1 MTTWTRHLYE
11 HDSLAIAKGEVNGY
25 SVVNIFGY
33 QSTVGTS
40 DICVWENAAP
50 YVFPTSAVTMSVVS
64 TSAVDDTGTA
74 KVLITGL
81 DANHDVLTEIVN
93 LDGTTPVTTANAF
106 LHINN
111 VRLIEAGVGQTTN
124 VGTITVTNNG
134 TTYAKILPSVGQTQM
149 SQYTVPAGYSF
160 YLTRVNSYAQQNGK
174 ADNFNTYSVVVSNTS
189 TSYTILQ
196 APYFDVYEAMRVG
209 PFKYAEKT
217 SIQWRSR
224 THTSTSA
231 VGMVIEGFLV
241 KNTIQGEP

>member
-11 HDSLAIAKGEVNGY
+11 HDPLAIAKGEVNNY
-25 SVVNIFGY
+25 SVLNIFGY

-50 YVFPTSAVTMSVVS
+50 YVFPTSAVIMSVVS
-64 TSAVDDTGTA
+64 TSATDTGTA
-74 KVLITGL
+74 QVLISGL
-81 DANHDVLTEIVN
+81 DANHDAITEVVTLN
-93 LDGTTPVTTANAF
+93 GTTSVTTTNAF

-111 VRLIEAGVGQTTN
+111 VRLITAASGQLTN
-124 VGTITVTNNG
+124 VGTITVTNG
-134 TTYAKILPSVGQTQM
+134 GVTYAKILPSVGQTQM
-149 SQYTVPAGYSF
+149 SQYTVPNGYSF

-174 ADNFNTYSVVVSNTS
+174 ADNFNTYSVVVSS
-189 TSYTILQ
+189 SVSYTVLQ

-209 PFKYAEKT
+209 PFKYTEKT

-224 THTSTSA
+224 THTNTSA
-231 VGMVIEGFLV
+231 VGMVIEGYLV

>member
-11 HDSLAIAKGEVNGY
+11 HDPLAIAKGEVNGY
-25 SVVNIFGY
+25 SVLNVFGY
-33 QSTVGTS
+33 QSAVGTS
-40 DICVWENAAP
+40 DICVWEDSAP
-50 YVFPTSAVTMSVVS
+50 YVFPTSAVIMTVVS
-64 TSAVDDTGTA
+64 TSSSDDTGLG

-81 DANHDVLTEIVN
+81 DENYN
-93 LDGTTPVTTANAF
+93 LLVESVDINGTNPVTTTNAF
-106 LHINN
+106 LRINN
-111 VRLIEAGVGQTTN
+111 VRLSVAGLGQITN

-149 SQYTVPAGYSF
+149 SQYTVPNGYSF
-160 YLTRVNSYAQQNGK
+160 YLTRVNSYAQQNGGSG
-174 ADNFNTYSVVVSNTS
+174 NYNVYSVVASNS
-189 TSYTILQ
+189 VSYTVLQ
-196 APYFDVYEAMRVG
+196 SPYFQVYEAMRVG

-224 THTSTSA
+224 THTNTSE

>member
-11 HDSLAIAKGEVNGY
+11 HDPLAIAKGEVNNY
-25 SVVNIFGY
+25 SVLNIFGY

-50 YVFPTSAVTMSVVS
+50 YVFPTSAVIMSVVS
-64 TSAVDDTGTA
+64 TSATDTGTA
-74 KVLITGL
+74 QVLISGL
-81 DANHDVLTEIVN
+81 DANHDAITEVVTLN
-93 LDGTTPVTTANAF
+93 GTTSVTTTNAF

-111 VRLIEAGVGQTTN
+111 VRLITAASGQLTN
-124 VGTITVTNNG
+124 VGTITVTNG
-134 TTYAKILPSVGQTQM
+134 GVTYAKILPSVGQTQM
-149 SQYTVPAGYSF
+149 SQYTVPNGYSF

-174 ADNFNTYSVVVSNTS
+174 ADNFNTYSVVVSNS
-189 TSYTILQ
+189 VSYTVLQ

-209 PFKYAEKT
+209 PFKYTEKT

-224 THTSTSA
+224 THTNTSA
-231 VGMVIEGFLV
+231 VGMVIEGYLV

>member
-11 HDSLAIAKGEVNGY
+11 HDPLAIAKGEVNGY
-25 SVVNIFGY
+25 SVLNIFGY

-40 DICVWENAAP
+40 DICIWENATA
-50 YVFPTSAVTMSVVS
+50 YVHPTSAVVMTVESS
-64 TSAVDDTGTA
+64 SATDNGTA
-74 KVLITGL
+74 QVLISGL
-81 DANHDVLTEIVN
+81 DENHDPITEVVG
-93 LDGTTPVTTANAF
+93 LQGTTHVTTVNAF

-111 VRLIEAGVGQTTN
+111 VRIVSAATGQTSN
-124 VGTITVTNNG
+124 VGTITVSYNG

-149 SQYTVPAGYSF
+149 SQYTVPNGYSF
-160 YLTRVNSYAQQNGK
+160 YLTRVNSYAQQSGGSGNY
-174 ADNFNTYSVVVSNTS
+174 NVYSVVVSNS
-189 TSYTILQ
+189 VSYTVLQ
-196 APYFDVYEAMRVG
+196 SPYFQVYEAMRVG

-224 THTSTSA
+224 THTNTSE

>member
-1 MTTWTRHLYE
+1 MTTWARHLYE
-11 HDSLAIAKGEVNGY
+11 HDPLAIAKGEVNDY
-25 SVVNIFGY
+25 SVLNIFGY
-33 QSTVGTS
+33 QPVVGTS

-50 YVFPTSAVTMSVVS
+50 YVFPTSAVIMSVVS

-93 LDGTTPVTTANAF
+93 LDGTTSVTTVNAF

-111 VRLIEAGVGQTTN
+111 VRLIEAGAGQKSN

-149 SQYTVPAGYSF
+149 SQYTVPNGYSF
-160 YLTRVNSYAQQNGK
+160 YLTRVNSYAQQDGGSG
-174 ADNFNTYSVVVSNTS
+174 NFNTYSVQASNAVSYS
-189 TSYTILQ
+189 VLQ
-196 APYFDVYEAMRVG
+196 APYFQVYEAMRVG
-209 PFKYAEKT
+209 PFKYTEKT

-224 THTSTSA
+224 THTNTSA

>member
-1 MTTWTRHLYE
+1 MTTWARHLYE
-11 HDSLAIAKGEVNGY
+11 HDPLAIAKGEANGY
-25 SVVNIFGY
+25 SVLNIFGY

-40 DICVWENAAP
+40 DICIWENATP
-50 YVFPTSAVTMSVVS
+50 YVHPTSAVIMTVVS

-81 DANHDVLTEIVN
+81 DGDYNTLTEVVN
-93 LDGTTPVTTANAF
+93 LEGTTPVTTVNTF
-106 LHINN
+106 LRINN
-111 VRLIEAGVGQTTN
+111 VRMTEAGTGQTSN

-149 SQYTVPAGYSF
+149 SQYTVPSGYSF
-160 YLTRVNSYAQQNGK
+160 YLTRVNSYAQQDGGTN
-174 ADNFNTYSVVVSNTS
+174 NFNTYSVVASNQV
-189 TSYTILQ
+189 SYTVLQ
-196 APYFDVYEAMRVG
+196 SPYFQSYEAMRVG

-224 THTSTSA
+224 THTNTSA

>member
-11 HDSLAIAKGEVNGY
+11 HDPLAIAKGEVNNY
-25 SVVNIFGY
+25 SVLNIFGY
-33 QSTVGTS
+33 QPSVGTS

-50 YVFPTSAVTMSVVS
+50 YVFPTSAVIMTVVS
-64 TSAVDDTGTA
+64 TSATDTGTTQ
-74 KVLITGL
+74 VLISGL
-81 DANHDVLTEIVN
+81 DANHDAITEVVTLN
-93 LDGTTPVTTANAF
+93 GTSSVTTTNAF

-111 VRLIEAGVGQTTN
+111 VRLITAASGQLTN
-124 VGTITVTNNG
+124 VGTITVTNG
-134 TTYAKILPSVGQTQM
+134 GVTYAKILPSVGQTQM
-149 SQYTVPAGYSF
+149 SQYTVPNGYSF

-174 ADNFNTYSVVVSNTS
+174 ADNFNTYSVVVSS
-189 TSYTILQ
+189 SVSYTVLQ

-224 THTSTSA
+224 THTNTSA
-231 VGMVIEGFLV
+231 VGMVIEGYLV

>member
-11 HDSLAIAKGEVNGY
+11 HDPLAIAKGEVNGY
-25 SVVNIFGY
+25 SVLNVFGY
-33 QSTVGTS
+33 QSSVGTS

-50 YVFPTSAVTMSVVS
+50 YVSPTSAVTMSVVS
-64 TSAVDDTGTA
+64 TSATDTGTA
-74 KVLITGL
+74 QVLISGL
-81 DANHDVLTEIVN
+81 DANHDAITEVVTLN
-93 LDGTTPVTTANAF
+93 GTTSVTTTNAF

-111 VRLIEAGVGQTTN
+111 VRLITAASGQLTN

-134 TTYAKILPSVGQTQM
+134 TTYAKILPSIGQTQM
-149 SQYTVPAGYSF
+149 SQYTVPNGYSF

-196 APYFDVYEAMRVG
+196 APYFDIYEAMRVG

>member
-1 MTTWTRHLYE
+1 
-11 HDSLAIAKGEVNGY
+11 
-25 SVVNIFGY
+25 
-33 QSTVGTS
+33 
-40 DICVWENAAP
+40 VWENASP
-50 YVFPTSAVTMSVVS
+50 YVFPTSAVIMTVVS
-64 TSAVDDTGTA
+64 TSATDTGTA
-74 KVLITGL
+74 QVLISGL
-81 DANHDVLTEIVN
+81 DANHDAITEVVTLN
-93 LDGTTPVTTANAF
+93 GTSSVTTTNAF

-111 VRLIEAGVGQTTN
+111 VRLISAASGQLTN
-124 VGTITVTNNG
+124 VGTITVVNNG
-134 TTYAKILPSVGQTQM
+134 VTYAKILPSVGQTQM

-174 ADNFNTYSVVVSNTS
+174 ADNFNTYSVVVSNS
-189 TSYTILQ
+189 VSYTVLQ

-231 VGMVIEGFLV
+231 VGMVIEGYLV

>member
-11 HDSLAIAKGEVNGY
+11 HDPLAIAKGEVNGY
-25 SVVNIFGY
+25 SVLNVFGY
-33 QSTVGTS
+33 QPTVGTS
-40 DICVWENAAP
+40 DICVWENATP
-50 YVFPTSAVTMSVVS
+50 YVFPTAAVIMTVVS

-81 DANHDVLTEIVN
+81 DANHDVLTEVVN
-93 LDGTTPVTTANAF
+93 LDGTTPVTTVNAF

-111 VRLIEAGVGQTTN
+111 VRLIEAGVGQVTN
-124 VGTITVTNNG
+124 IGTITVTNNG

-160 YLTRVNSYAQQNGK
+160 YLTRVNSYAQQDGGSG
-174 ADNFNTYSVVVSNTS
+174 NFNTYSVQASNS
-189 TSYTILQ
+189 VSYTVLQ
-196 APYFDVYEAMRVG
+196 SPYFQNYEAMRVG

-224 THTSTSA
+224 THTNTSA

>member
-11 HDSLAIAKGEVNGY
+11 HDPLAIAKGEVNNY
-25 SVVNIFGY
+25 SVLNIFGY

-40 DICVWENAAP
+40 DICIWENAAP

-64 TSAVDDTGTA
+64 TSATDTGTA
-74 KVLITGL
+74 QILISGL
-81 DANHDVLTEIVN
+81 DANHDAITEVVTLN
-93 LDGTTPVTTANAF
+93 GTTSVTTTNAF

-111 VRLIEAGVGQTTN
+111 VRLITAASGQLTN

-134 TTYAKILPSVGQTQM
+134 NTYAKILPSIGQTQM
-149 SQYTVPAGYSF
+149 SQYTVPNGYSF

-174 ADNFNTYSVVVSNTS
+174 ADNFNTYSVVVSNTP

>member
-11 HDSLAIAKGEVNGY
+11 HDPLAIAKGEVNGY
-25 SVVNIFGY
+25 SVLNIFGY

-40 DICVWENAAP
+40 DICIWENAAP
-50 YVFPTSAVTMSVVS
+50 YVFPTSAVIMTVVS

-81 DANHDVLTEIVN
+81 DANHDVLTEVVN
-93 LDGTTPVTTANAF
+93 LDGTTPVTTVNAF

-111 VRLIEAGVGQTTN
+111 VRLIEAGAGQKSN

-160 YLTRVNSYAQQNGK
+160 YLTRVNSYAQQDGGSG
-174 ADNFNTYSVVVSNTS
+174 NFNTYSVVASNS
-189 TSYTILQ
+189 VSYTVLQ
-196 APYFDVYEAMRVG
+196 SPYFQSYEAMRVG

-224 THTSTSA
+224 THTNTSA

>member
-11 HDSLAIAKGEVNGY
+11 HDPLAIAKGEVNGY
-25 SVVNIFGY
+25 SVLNIFGY

-40 DICVWENAAP
+40 DICIWEDAAP
-50 YVFPTSAVTMSVVS
+50 YVFPTSAVNMTVVS
-64 TSAVDDTGTA
+64 TSASDDTGTA
-74 KVLITGL
+74 KVLISGL
-81 DANHDVLTEIVN
+81 DANYDILTEVVN
-93 LDGTTPVTTANAF
+93 LDGTTPITTSNAF
-106 LHINN
+106 FRINN
-111 VRLIEAGVGQTTN
+111 VRLVEAGVGQVTN
-124 VGTITVTNNG
+124 IGTITVTNNG

-160 YLTRVNSYAQQNGK
+160 YLTRVNSYAQQDGGTN
-174 ADNFNTYSVVVSNTS
+174 NFNTYSVQASNVVSYS
-189 TSYTILQ
+189 VLQ
-196 APYFDVYEAMRVG
+196 SPYFQSYEAMRVG

-224 THTSTSA
+224 TQTNTSA